1 MKVFINLAWFFKQE
15 KRAYITGIIL
25 LFGVA
30 LLELVAPK
38 VLGIVVDE
46 ISDGTLTTEKL
57 LKWVVLLIIVG
68 ITMYVLRC
76 TYYVTYGVL

>member
-1 MKVFINLAWFFKQE
+1 MKVFMNLAWFFKQE

-38 VLGIVVDE
+38 VIGIVVDE
-46 ISDGTLTTEKL
+46 INEGTLTTDKL
-57 LKWVVLLIIVG
+57 LKWVVLLVLVG
-68 ITMYVLRC
+68 IT
-76 TYYVTYGVL
+76 